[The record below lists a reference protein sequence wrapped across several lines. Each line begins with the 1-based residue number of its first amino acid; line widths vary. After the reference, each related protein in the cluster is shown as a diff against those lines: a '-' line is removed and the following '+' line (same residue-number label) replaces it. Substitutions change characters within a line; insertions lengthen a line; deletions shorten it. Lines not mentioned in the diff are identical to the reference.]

1 MPVGAGDAPL
11 RPAHVALLAAVL
23 TGCSETS
30 ETSETSEEGTRAST
44 STTPDASGKSTD
56 QSTDAAERGGT
67 IGASGTACE
76 LPVAF
81 DIAKNWKAEA
91 VDARAVSDRAREA
104 NPSQYIAP
112 SRR

>member
-56 QSTDAAERGGT
+56 QSTDGGLRN
-67 IGASGTACE
+67 IGTKTG
-76 LPVAF
+76 
-81 DIAKNWKAEA
+81 AK
-91 VDARAVSDRAREA
+91 
-104 NPSQYIAP
+104 PSAGL
-112 SRR
+112 